1 VTSEAACAQVVKGV
15 DKATGNET
23 TLVVILDAP
32 VNNATAE
39 TLMFNITAEVAG
51 SKPKVASGAA
61 AGALAGAGT
70 PGLRAPSTGLLLT
83 VRRAADL

>member
-1 VTSEAACAQVVKGV
+1 VTFEAACAQVVKGM

-23 TLVVILDAP
+23 SLVVILNDP
-32 VNNATAE
+32 VYNATAE
-39 TLMFNITAEVAG
+39 TLTFNITGEVAG
-51 SKPKVASGAA
+51 SKPKVAGGAA

-83 VRRAADL
+83 VRRVSDP